1 MNPSRPI
8 ITPIDGMIS
17 LETLRQIARKAP
29 QARIG
34 NVVDRLQALAVADA
48 LRGAVKPR
56 VRVKAGRAQLKMVQ
70 P

>member
-8 ITPIDGMIS
+8 ITPPDGMIP
-17 LETLRQIARKAP
+17 LETLHQIARKAP

-56 VRVKAGRAQLKMVQ
+56 VRVKAGRSELKLVQ

>member
-8 ITPIDGMIS
+8 ITPPDGMIP

-56 VRVKAGRAQLKMVQ
+56 IRVKAGRAEMEQVKV
-70 P
+70 

>member
-8 ITPIDGMIS
+8 ITPPDGTIP

-29 QARIG
+29 HTRIC
-34 NVVDRLQALAVADA
+34 NVVDRLHALAVAEA
-48 LRGAVKPR
+48 LRASMKPR
-56 VRVKAGRAQLKMVQ
+56 VRVKARRAQLELVK